1 MNKNEVERI
10 AALRGYEV
18 LDSLSEIEFD
28 RITQLASIICE
39 TEISLITLI
48 DENRQWFKSKVG
60 MEISEINRDLAFC
73 NYTILEDKLL
83 EVGDTS
89 KDDRFKDNPFVSGD
103 PKVKFYAGYPLIDPN
118 GFAIGSL
125 CVVDGTTKV
134 LNEKQKIALK
144 MLADEA
150 ISLIVERREKE
161 EFKNFAKLFQLSDDL
176 ICVAGLDGKLK
187 KINPSFEKV
196 LGWNHDKI
204 LGKSFYDYIHKD
216 DLSLTKRK
224 LNNLQHDNKGISF
237 THRFRTRSADFKTVH
252 WVATIE
258 EVTGNIFAIGRDI
271 SVEIEQ
277 QQLLLTSEQKFKT
290 FFENS
295 QGLMCTH
302 DLDGNFISVNTAGAK
317 ILGFTKDELDAKGLF
332 DIVPKER
339 HDYLKAYLAE
349 IKNVGHVRGQ
359 MITNTKQGS
368 KRIWMFSNVLEQ
380 DINGDA
386 YVIGNAVDITDQYNL
401 EIDLKHTKD
410 VLEQTN
416 IVARVGG
423 WELDLVK
430 NKLYWTSMTKQIHE
444 VSADYKPELATA
456 INFYK
461 EGESRNKI
469 TEVVDNAILNGGG
482 WDLELQVVT
491 AKGNELWVRSLGNC
505 DFVEGKC
512 VRAYGTFQDIDQY
525 KKADIAQNESKKLLD
540 DVLNAASEIAII
552 ATDINGIITVF
563 NKGAE
568 KMLGY
573 DCKEMIGKHTPAII
587 HDQAEMTA
595 YGNKLSAELGYKV
608 DGFGILVGYANKSRI
623 EKKDWTFVKK
633 DKSRLTVSIDATAIK
648 DEEGNVIGYLG
659 ISTDITQRKETE
671 KNLALE
677 KARLL
682 AFIEHTPAA
691 VAMLDNNMTYL
702 AVSQKWLG
710 DYDLKAK
717 KVIGASHYDVFPNLD
732 ESRKLRHKKILSG
745 EIDRREEDIFTN
757 PETGLTHYITWEMR
771 PWYQLDGNIGG
782 MMMFTQDISPLV
794 HQREELKV
802 AKIQADQANVAKSEF
817 LANMSHEIRTPLNGV
832 IGFTDLVLKTKLNET
847 QLQYLTIVNQSANAL
862 LSIINDILDF
872 SKIEAGKFEL
882 DIDKCDLYEIASQAT
897 DITTYQIQAKNLE
910 MLLNIAP
917 DLPRFVWA
925 DSVRLKQILINLLGN
940 ASKFTETGE
949 IELKI
954 ESLSQDE
961 ENNLLRFSIRDTG
974 IGIKPDKQEKIFEAF
989 AQEDSS
995 TTKKYGGTGLG
1006 LTISNKLLRMM
1017 DSRLKLKSTP
1027 NVGSTFYFDVLL
1039 KAEDGPEIEWQN
1051 LESIKSVLI
1060 VDDNDNNR
1068 TILNQILL
1076 LKNIKTDEAKSGFE
1090 ALQFLS
1096 EGKRYDAILMDY
1108 HMPYMDGLETIS
1120 KIRNSFFNTHE
1131 KQPIILLHSS
1141 SDDGTLIK
1149 SCQDLQVNHRLVKP
1163 IKVPDIYR
1171 ILSRLHQTNAEIKVD
1186 ENESTFI
1193 LPKTNPRKIMIVE
1206 DNEVNRFLTKTL
1218 IDNISPGNIII
1229 EAKNGLEGLKLFAT
1243 EAPDLIFMDIQ
1254 MPIMNGYE
1262 TTGEIRK
1269 IDAKKTPIIAITAG
1283 NVMGEKEKCLDAGMD
1298 DFITK
1303 PIMEDTVGQVLNKWL
1318 LRDVEENVAVLQ
1330 FQPSNDVHFDPGRLR
1345 SYYGQNAD
1353 KLKKIVTLTIGQL
1366 KESVALLET
1375 DISDKN
1381 LESIN
1386 LLGHKVYGTSVSAG
1400 LTKLSKIAAEIEK
1413 VETLQKLSGSN
1424 LFEQFTSEI
1433 EYLIGFLSK
1442 QYLGENY

>member
-1 MNKNEVERI
+1 MNKNEIERV
-10 AALRGYEV
+10 AALKGYEV
-18 LDSLSEIEFD
+18 LDSLSEKEFD
-28 RITQLASIICE
+28 RITRLASIICE
-39 TEISLITLI
+39 TDISLISLV
-48 DENRQWFKSKVG
+48 DEKRQWFKSRVG
-60 MEISEINRDLAFC
+60 LDVSETPRNLAFC
-73 NYTILEDKLL
+73 RYTILDDRIM
-83 EVGDTS
+83 EVENAVL
-89 KDDRFKDNPFVSGD
+89 DDRFHDNLLVTGD
-103 PKVKFYAGYPLIDPN
+103 PNIRFYAGFPLIDPN
-118 GFAIGSL
+118 GFALGTL
-125 CVVDGTTKV
+125 CVIDSKPKV
-134 LNEKQKIALK
+134 LTDNQKEALEL
-144 MLADEA
+144 LARET

-161 EFKNFAKLFQLSDDL
+161 ELKNFARLFQLSDDL
-176 ICVAGLDGKLK
+176 ICVADINGKLK

-196 LGWNHDKI
+196 LGWDHDKI
-204 LGKSFYDYIHKD
+204 LGKSFYDYIHPD
-216 DLSLTKRK
+216 DLALTKSK
-224 LNNLQHDNKGISF
+224 LGNLRENNKGISF
-237 THRFRTRSADFKTVH
+237 THRFKTKGDTYKTVH

-258 EVTGNIFAIGRDI
+258 EGTNNIFAIGRDI

-302 DLDGNFISVNTAGAK
+302 DLEGNFISVNSAGAK
-317 ILGFTKDELDAKGLF
+317 ILGYTKNELDKKGLF
-332 DIVPKER
+332 NIVPKER
-339 HDYLKAYLAE
+339 HDFLQAYLAE

-359 MITNTKQGS
+359 MITNTKQGA

-380 DINGDA
+380 DINGEA
-386 YVIGNAVDITDQYNL
+386 YVIGNAVDITEQYNL

-416 IVARVGG
+416 TVARVGG

-430 NKLYWTSMTKQIHE
+430 NKLYWTAMTKQIHE
-444 VSADYKPELATA
+444 VEPDYVPELATA

-461 EGESRNKI
+461 EGESRIKI
-469 TEVVDNAILNGGG
+469 KEAIDSSIQNGPE
-482 WDLELQVVT
+482 WDLELQVIT
-491 AKGNELWVRSLGNC
+491 AKGKELWVRSLGNC
-505 DFVEGKC
+505 DFVDGKC
-512 VRAYGTFQDIDQY
+512 VRAYGTFQDIDEY
-525 KKADIAQNESKKLLD
+525 KKADIARNESKKLLD
-540 DVLNAASEIAII
+540 DVLNAASEVAII
-552 ATDINGIITVF
+552 ATDINGLITVF

-587 HDQAEMTA
+587 HDQNEMIS

-608 DGFGILVGYANKSRI
+608 EGFGVLIGYANTSKS
-623 EKKDWTFVKK
+623 EKNDWTFIKK

-659 ISTDITQRKETE
+659 ISTDITKRKEIE
-671 KNLALE
+671 KDLALE

-691 VAMLDNNMTYL
+691 VAMLDNNMIYL
-702 AVSQKWLG
+702 AVSQKWME
-710 DYDLKAK
+710 DYKLQGK
-717 KVIGASHYDVFPNLD
+717 KVIGASHYEVFPNLD
-732 ESRKLRHKKILSG
+732 EGRKLRHVKILAG
-745 EIDRREEDIFTN
+745 KVDRREEDIFTN
-757 PETGLTHYITWEMR
+757 PETGVAHYITWEMR

-794 HQREELKV
+794 NQREELKI

-910 MLLNIAP
+910 MLLNISP

-954 ESLSQDE
+954 ESLNQDE

-1017 DSRLKLKSTP
+1017 NSRLKLKSTP
-1027 NVGSTFYFDVLL
+1027 DVGSTFYFDVLL
-1039 KAEDGPEIEWQN
+1039 KAENGPEIEWQN

-1163 IKVPDIYR
+1163 IKMPDIYR
-1171 ILSRLHQTNAEIKVD
+1171 ILSRLHQTKAEIKVE
-1186 ENESTFI
+1186 ENESTFM
-1193 LPKTNPRKIMIVE
+1193 LPEANPRKIMIVE

-1218 IDNISPGNIII
+1218 IDNISPGNKII
-1229 EAKNGLEGLKLFAT
+1229 EAKNGLEGLKLFSS

-1303 PIMEDTVGQVLNKWL
+1303 PIMEDTIGQVLNKWL
-1318 LRDVEENVAVLQ
+1318 LKGEEEKATTLQ
-1330 FQPSNDVHFDPGRLR
+1330 FQANDDAHFDPGRLR

-1366 KESVALLET
+1366 KESVALLGI

-1413 VETLQKLSGSN
+1413 VETLEELKGNN

-1442 QYLGENY
+1442 QYLD

>member
-1 MNKNEVERI
+1 MNKNEVDRL

-39 TEISLITLI
+39 TDISLITLI
-48 DENRQWFKSKVG
+48 DEDRQWFKSKVG
-60 MEISEINRDLAFC
+60 MELSEIDRDLAFC
-73 NYTILEDKLL
+73 NYTILDDKLL
-83 EVGDTS
+83 EVEDTS

-103 PKVKFYAGYPLIDPN
+103 PSVKFYAGYPLIDPK

-125 CVVDGTTKV
+125 CVADGATKI
-134 LNEKQKIALK
+134 LTQKQKSALK

-161 EFKNFAKLFQLSDDL
+161 EFKNFAKLFELSDDL
-176 ICVAGLDGKLK
+176 ICVAGIDGRLK

-196 LGWNHDKI
+196 LGWKHDKI
-204 LGKSFYDYIHKD
+204 LGKSFYDYIHPD
-216 DLSLTKRK
+216 DTSLTKRK
-224 LNNLQHDNKGISF
+224 LNILQKQNTGISF
-237 THRFRTRSADFKTVH
+237 THRFRTKNTDYKTVH

-258 EVTGNIFAIGRDI
+258 EGTNNIFAIGRDI

-302 DLDGNFISVNTAGAK
+302 DLQGNFISVNSAGAK
-317 ILGFTKDELDAKGLF
+317 ILGYTKDDLDTKGLY
-332 DIVPKER
+332 DIVPEER
-339 HDYLKAYLAE
+339 HDFLHAYLKQ
-349 IKNVGHVRGQ
+349 IKNVGYVKGQ
-359 MITNTKQGS
+359 MITHTKEGA

-380 DINGDA
+380 DINGDE

-416 IVARVGG
+416 TVARVGG

-430 NKLYWTSMTKQIHE
+430 NKLYWTSMTKNIHE
-444 VSADYKPELATA
+444 VEPDYTPELNTA

-461 EGESRNKI
+461 AGDSRNKI
-469 TEVVDNAILNGGG
+469 IEALNDALSNGGG

-491 AKGNELWVRSLGNC
+491 AKGKELWVRSLGNC
-505 DFVEGKC
+505 EFVDGKC
-512 VRAYGTFQDIDQY
+512 VRTFGTFQDIDEY
-525 KKADIAQNESKKLLD
+525 KKADIARNEAKKLLD

-552 ATDINGIITVF
+552 ATDVDGIITVF

-573 DCKEMIGKHTPAII
+573 DCKEMIGKYTPAII
-587 HDQAEMTA
+587 HDQAEILA
-595 YGNKLSAELGYKV
+595 YGNKLSQELGYTV
-608 DGFGILVGYANKSRI
+608 EGFDILVGYANKSKI

-633 DKSRLTVSIDATAIK
+633 DQSRLTVSVDATAIK
-648 DEEGNVIGYLG
+648 DEEGKVIGYLG

-671 KNLALE
+671 RNLALE

-691 VAMLDNNMTYL
+691 VAMLDNDMTYL
-702 AVSQKWLG
+702 AVSQKWLE
-710 DYDLKAK
+710 DYDLKSRN
-717 KVIGASHYDVFPNLD
+717 VIGVSHYDVFPNLD
-732 ESRKLRHKKILSG
+732 EGRKLRHKKILAG
-745 EIDRREEDIFTN
+745 KVDRREEDVFTN
-757 PETGLTHYITWEMR
+757 PETGLNHYITWEMR
-771 PWYQLDGNIGG
+771 PWYQLDGHIGG

-794 HQREELKV
+794 NQREELKN

-925 DSVRLKQILINLLGN
+925 DAVRLKQILINLLGN

-1027 NVGSTFYFDVLL
+1027 DVGSTFYFDVLL

-1051 LESIKSVLI
+1051 LDSIKSVLI

-1149 SCQDLQVNHRLVKP
+1149 SCQDLLVHHRLVKP
-1163 IKVPDIYR
+1163 IKMPDIYR
-1171 ILSRLHQTNAEIKVD
+1171 ILSKLHQTNAEVVAD
-1186 ENESTFI
+1186 EKDETLLSAEAS
-1193 LPKTNPRKIMIVE
+1193 PCKIMIVE

-1218 IDNISPGNIII
+1218 IDNISPGNTII
-1229 EAKNGLEGLKLFAT
+1229 EAKNGLEGLKLFAL

-1254 MPIMNGYE
+1254 MPVMNGYE
-1262 TTGEIRK
+1262 TTRELRK
-1269 IDAKKTPIIAITAG
+1269 IDLKNTPIIAITAG

-1298 DFITK
+1298 DFISK
-1303 PIMEDTVGQVLNKWL
+1303 PILEDTVEQILNKWL
-1318 LRDVEENVAVLQ
+1318 LKKDDVLATVIDIQEG
-1330 FQPSNDVHFDPGRLR
+1330 NDKHFDPNRLR
-1345 SYYGQNAD
+1345 SYYGQNAE

-1366 KESVALLET
+1366 QESIALLET
-1375 DISDKN
+1375 DISSQN
-1381 LESIN
+1381 LESVN

-1400 LTKLSKIAAEIEK
+1400 LTTLSKIAAEIEK
-1413 VETLQKLSGSN
+1413 VETLEDLKQQQ
-1424 LFEQFTSEI
+1424 LFERFTAEI
-1433 EYLIGFLSK
+1433 EYLVGFLTH
-1442 QYLGENY
+1442 QYLD